1 MAYFRVR
8 KNAVLKIQRAWRR
21 MWAFEKLVKN
31 LNRRREARL
40 FLQRAFRR
48 RMLHKFV
55 FEEIM
60 RRAKRQ
66 RELRNDLI

>member
-1 MAYFRVR
+1 
-8 KNAVLKIQRAWRR
+8 

-40 FLQRAFRR
+40 FPQRAFRR